1 MSANG
6 KRLYALTVERK
17 RKNAH
22 KRMVSENI
30 KRAIGMVSMVFLV
43 EAALMMLLLL

>member
-22 KRMVSENI
+22 KRMILERIRNFI
-30 KRAIGMVSMVFLV
+30 AMVFMVFLV
-43 EAALMMLLLL
+43 EAALMMLLLT